1 MINWFNVLIV
11 ITSACVVQCKI
22 YHQLYNA
29 IKYVLLIKRKLTA
42 KDYVDGNWQ
51 ILQITFLD
59 CKLGKDGE
67 VFFCYTIKKNFS
79 KFDFLVSCLKTS
91 WKVPNSIHSTF
102 IETRIKFIRGWR
114 FRTSIENFGNN
125 CTKMGIVISGEKPV
139 NIESLKK
146 GKKKIISE
154 NWGRGMRSIVY
165 LNTS

>member
-1 MINWFNVLIV
+1 MIKIWLNVLIV

-102 IETRIKFIRGWR
+102 IETRIEFIRGWR
-114 FRTSIENFGNN
+114 FKTSIENFGNN
-125 CTKMGIVISGEKPV
+125 CTKMGLLFLEKNQWISRVWRKEKKRLSQK
-139 NIESLKK
+139 IE
-146 GKKKIISE
+146 GGG
-154 NWGRGMRSIVY
+154 WDQ
-165 LNTS
+165 